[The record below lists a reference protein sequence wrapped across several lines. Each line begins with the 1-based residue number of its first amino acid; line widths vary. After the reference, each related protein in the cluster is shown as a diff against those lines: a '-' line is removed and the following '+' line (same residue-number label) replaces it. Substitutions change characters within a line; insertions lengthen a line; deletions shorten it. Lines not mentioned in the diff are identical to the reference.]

1 MTQAIVNAQAVSAS
15 QAVPGSQAVFGSQA
29 VWLPKR
35 VSGTSWEVIEQTL
48 GISRTGKEDENSQCT
63 CEVILP
69 AGWSIVESEAS
80 FFQRYLVDSNGKQRA
95 KLFYKNYRADFI
107 LLIED

>member
-1 MTQAIVNAQAVSAS
+1 MTQAIVNAQTVS
-15 QAVPGSQAVFGSQA
+15 GSQA
-29 VWLPKR
+29 VWLPKLA
-35 VSGTSWEVIEQTL
+35 SGTSWEVIEQTL
-48 GISRTGKEDENSQCT
+48 GLSRTGKEDENSQCT

-69 AGWSIVESEAS
+69 AGWTIVESKAS